1 MNLSRRLLHPS
12 SIIATVVTLRIFSI
26 FFHIMCN
33 SRISVISNF
42 LQTHTHLRSIRSI
55 LRESFNVA
63 FIVGVSCAF
72 RFDLRFKLLVV
83 EIIDTLDIHVA
94 DTRLNVR

>member
-1 MNLSRRLLHPS
+1 MNLSRCLLHPS

-26 FFHIMCN
+26 FFRIMRN
-33 SRISVISNF
+33 PRISVISNF

-63 FIVGVSCAF
+63 FIVRVSCVL